1 MLIAPEERNPMLIP
15 IIVVVLLVLAILA
28 LVIYCCC
35 KKKKLEPEKPFRV
48 MAAPLEEESIILPL
62 VPLPIVLFELAEE
75 AISLR
80 NPKLGFGINL
90 TPLVT

>member
-1 MLIAPEERNPMLIP
+1 MLAAPEESNPMLIP
-15 IIVVVLLVLAILA
+15 IIVVVVLVLAILA
-28 LVIYCCC
+28 IVIYCCC

-48 MAAPLEEESIILPL
+48 MAAPLEEESIILPF

>member
-1 MLIAPEERNPMLIP
+1 MLAAPEESNPMLIP
-15 IIVVVLLVLAILA
+15 IIVVVVLVLAILA

-48 MAAPLEEESIILPL
+48 MAAPLEEESIIIPL

>member
-1 MLIAPEERNPMLIP
+1 
-15 IIVVVLLVLAILA
+15 
-28 LVIYCCC
+28 VIYCCC
-35 KKKKLEPEKPFRV
+35 KKKLLEPEKFFRV
-48 MAAPLEEESIILPL
+48 SAAPLEEESIILPL

>member
-1 MLIAPEERNPMLIP
+1 MLAAPEESNPMLIP
-15 IIVVVLLVLAILA
+15 IIVVVVLVLAILA